1 MFFKLNYLIFDS
13 VFLFSYLQS
22 NNATN
27 LSFYSYCHVFLDPVK
42 LCLSLHFLG
51 HMGLPFL

>member
-1 MFFKLNYLIFDS
+1 MFFKLNYLFFDS
-13 VFLFSYLQS
+13 LFLFSYLQS